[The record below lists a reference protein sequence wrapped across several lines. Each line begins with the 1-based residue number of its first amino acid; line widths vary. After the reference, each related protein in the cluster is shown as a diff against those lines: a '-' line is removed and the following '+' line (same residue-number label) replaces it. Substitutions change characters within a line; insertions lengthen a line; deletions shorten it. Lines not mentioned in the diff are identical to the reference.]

1 MKNLV
6 LFVTLCLS
14 VVMGGAP
21 ASAQPAN
28 LQPEV
33 SEAVELV
40 SILARTAGARE
51 YNMDMAGQYTK
62 DTEAWFAPYKNHPTV
77 SYYQGLMQQYGIG
90 YNAPMDVAV
99 NLVNDG
105 GRFRFAGDKSCM
117 DSRWTNVNLVE
128 FVSKLNQ
135 FYTDTR
141 FHEFFE
147 QHQAFYNEGLQRYK
161 DNVMPHFHQDW
172 YPRFYGTTPE
182 QLYHIIIGFT
192 NGGSN
197 YGASRQLLGQPK
209 EMFSVC
215 GYYLNPRS
223 GKAFADGVGTAM
235 ILIHEFKHSF
245 INYLYDDNKA
255 MLDPVAAKLFSLS
268 ENMMRNQAYPEPETV
283 FNETL
288 VRAAVVLYMQE
299 YGYTPEQIEQEIS
312 QNVERGFTWTP
323 EAVAALRGYANN
335 RGKYPTFAS
344 YYPQVA
350 KALNKFADDENKR
363 FDKALSAKIKPL
375 PFGNGGNC
383 KAEITE
389 PVELLGV
396 LSRLA
401 KYEEYYYGD
410 APESYAWDIEQWF
423 EPYMKH
429 PVIEYYQG
437 LRQQYGI
444 AYDAPMSLA
453 VRLAVE
459 GGKIV
464 KIKEQ
469 FAPGKDA
476 LDSRWSN
483 VNMNEFLG
491 KLNQFYTDTRFHE
504 FFEQHQQYYQERLA
518 NFNDNVMSKV
528 QDGWFNNFFGKQSNE
543 LFRVILGFANGV
555 NNGYGAA
562 SHPQGKPSETFIIVG
577 GSDTDFSIPQNENYA
592 ASLGRMITGSL
603 SSSVAAPIVDD
614 MKKST
619 VIGKVADKLYQNNKQ
634 LMSNAG
640 MNDGAE
646 VLGESLTSA
655 ASIINMMQ
663 NGYDAQQLRY
673 QLSRETTNYPWMPE
687 LVTAL
692 GDFAKNRGKYQSISD
707 FYPQLAKVLNK
718 YLVKEQQRH
727 DKAMK

>member
-1 MKNLV
+1 MKDRFFLV
-6 LFVTLCLS
+6 LISLLLMSFTPV
-14 VVMGGAP
+14 A
-21 ASAQPAN
+21 AQPSACE
-28 LQPEV
+28 PEV
-33 SEAVELV
+33 METVELMSV
-40 SILARTAGARE
+40 LARAAGARE
-51 YNMDMAGQYTK
+51 YNMDMAGQYTQ
-62 DTEAWFAPYKNHPTV
+62 DTEAWFAPYKNHPMV
-77 SYYQGLMQQYGIG
+77 GYYQGLMQQYNIG
-90 YNAPMDVAV
+90 FNAPMDLAV
-99 NLVNDG
+99 NLVIDG
-105 GRFRFAGDKSCM
+105 GRIKFAGDKSCM
-117 DSRWTNVNLVE
+117 DPRWTHVNLVE

-135 FYTDTR
+135 YYTDTR
-141 FHEFFE
+141 FHEFFQ
-147 QHQAFYNEGLQRYK
+147 QHEAFYNEGLQLYK

-172 YPRFYGTTPE
+172 YPRFYGTAAE

-197 YGASRQLLGQPK
+197 YGASRQLLGQNK

-215 GYYLNPRS
+215 GYYLDPRS
-223 GKAFADGVGTAM
+223 GKAYTDGVGSAM
-235 ILIHEFKHSF
+235 ILIHEFNHSF
-245 INYLYDDNKA
+245 INYLYDDHKA

-312 QNVERGFTWTP
+312 ENVERGFTWTP
-323 EAVAALRGYANN
+323 EAVAALRGYASN

-344 YYPQVA
+344 YYPQIA

-375 PFGNGGNC
+375 PFGNAGSC
-383 KAEITE
+383 QAEITE

-423 EPYMKH
+423 QPYMKH
-429 PVIEYYQG
+429 PMIEYYQG

-469 FAPGKDA
+469 FAPGKNA

-491 KLNQFYTDTRFHE
+491 LLNQFYTDTRFHE

-518 NFNDNVMSKV
+518 NFNNNVMSKV
-528 QDGWFNNFFGKQSNE
+528 QDGWFSNFFGKQSNE

-555 NNGYGAA
+555 SNGYGAA
-562 SHPQGKPSETFIIVG
+562 SHPQGKPSETFMIVG
-577 GSDTDFSIPQNENYA
+577 GSDTDFSIPQNDKYA
-592 ASLGRMITGSL
+592 ASLARMITGML
-603 SSSVAAPIVDD
+603 SNTMVDPIVEDV
-614 MKKST
+614 KKSPEIND
-619 VIGKVADKLYQNNKQ
+619 VGNKLYQSNMQ
-634 LMSNAG
+634 LMNNAG
-640 MNDGAE
+640 IDNGAGAI
-646 VLGESLTSA
+646 GESLASA
-655 ASIINMMQ
+655 SSIINMLQ
-663 NGYDAQQLRY
+663 NGYDADQLKF
-673 QLSRETTNYPWMPE
+673 QLSRASTRYPWMPE
-687 LVTAL
+687 LVTAM
-692 GDFAKNRGKYQSISD
+692 ANYANNRSKYQSITD
-707 FYPQLAKVLNK
+707 FYPQLAKSLNK
-718 YLVKEQQRH
+718 YLQREQQRY
-727 DKAMK
+727 DKALK